1 MIKRQELVN
10 DILDIYD
17 YVDHLEKEV
26 ERLKPY
32 SIKEE
37 KENSETLNLNHIDYL
52 MISIGK
58 QKILD
63 RCLYSWREVKAK
75 YDEENDTYNVTSYND
90 WLNEKLGR
98 DKIPDSISLDE
109 FRVYF
114 RKELQE
120 MYEKEKSIALNKAKG
135 IENVEEE

>member
-37 KENSETLNLNHIDYL
+37 KENSETLNHIDYL

-63 RCLYSWREVKAK
+63 RCLYNWREVKAK
-75 YDEENDTYNVTSYND
+75 YDEENDTYNVTSYNN
-90 WLNEKLGR
+90 WLNEKLRR
-98 DKIPDSISLDE
+98 DEIPDNISLDE

-120 MYEKEKSIALNKAKG
+120 MYEKEKTKALNEAKG

>member
-37 KENSETLNLNHIDYL
+37 KENSETLNHIDYL

-58 QKILD
+58 QKTLD
-63 RCLYSWREVKAK
+63 RCLYSWREFKAK

-90 WLNEKLGR
+90 WLNEKLRR
-98 DKIPDSISLDE
+98 DEIPDSFSLDE

>member
-37 KENSETLNLNHIDYL
+37 KENSETLNRIDYL

-63 RCLYSWREVKAK
+63 RCLYNWREVKAK
-75 YDEENDTYNVTSYND
+75 YDEENDTYNVTSYNN

-98 DKIPDSISLDE
+98 DKIPDNISFDE

-120 MYEKEKSIALNKAKG
+120 MYEKEKTKALNEAKG

>member
-37 KENSETLNLNHIDYL
+37 KENSETLNHIDYL

-90 WLNEKLGR
+90 WLNEKLRR
-98 DKIPDSISLDE
+98 DEIPDNISLDE

-120 MYEKEKSIALNKAKG
+120 MYEKEKTKALNEAKD

>member
-17 YVDHLEKEV
+17 YVNHLEKEV

-37 KENSETLNLNHIDYL
+37 KENSETLTHIDYL

-63 RCLYSWREVKAK
+63 RCLYNWKEVKAK
-75 YDEENDTYNVTSYND
+75 YDEENDTYNVTSYNN
-90 WLNEKLGR
+90 WLNEKLRR
-98 DKIPDSISLDE
+98 DEIPDSFSLDE

-120 MYEKEKSIALNKAKG
+120 MYEKEKLIALNEAKG

>member
-10 DILDIYD
+10 DILDLYD

-32 SIKEE
+32 AMKQNVE
-37 KENSETLNLNHIDYL
+37 KDGETLSHIDYE
-52 MISIGK
+52 MIDLGK
-58 QKILD
+58 QRTLNNS
-63 RCLYSWREVKAK
+63 LYSWREVSAS
-75 YDEENDTYNVTSYND
+75 YDEENDTYKVTSYKD
-90 WLNEKLGR
+90 WLKQKINLNE
-98 DKIPDSISLDE
+98 IPDNISLDE

-114 RKELQE
+114 RNELLA
-120 MYEKEKSIALNKAKG
+120 MYEKEKEKALNDAKG

>member
-37 KENSETLNLNHIDYL
+37 KENSETLNYIDYL

-120 MYEKEKSIALNKAKG
+120 MYEKEKTIALNNAKG

>member
-37 KENSETLNLNHIDYL
+37 KENSETLNHIDYL

-63 RCLYSWREVKAK
+63 RCLYSWIEVKAK

-90 WLNEKLGR
+90 WLNEKLIR
-98 DKIPDSISLDE
+98 DKIPDNISLDE

-135 IENVEEE
+135 IENVEEK

>member
-37 KENSETLNLNHIDYL
+37 KENSETLNHIDYL

-90 WLNEKLGR
+90 WLNKKLRR
-98 DKIPDSISLDE
+98 DEIPDNISLDE

-120 MYEKEKSIALNKAKG
+120 MYEKEKSIALNKTKG

>member
-37 KENSETLNLNHIDYL
+37 KENSETLNHIDYL

-63 RCLYSWREVKAK
+63 RCLYNWREVKAK

-90 WLNEKLGR
+90 WLNEKLRR
-98 DKIPDSISLDE
+98 DEIPDNISLDE

>member
-37 KENSETLNLNHIDYL
+37 KENSETLNHIDYL

-63 RCLYSWREVKAK
+63 RCLYNWREVKAK
-75 YDEENDTYNVTSYND
+75 YDEENDTYNVTSYNN
-90 WLNEKLGR
+90 WLNEKLRR
-98 DKIPDSISLDE
+98 DEIPDNISLDE

-120 MYEKEKSIALNKAKG
+120 MYEKEKLIALNKAKG

>member
-1 MIKRQELVN
+1 MIKRQELVS
-10 DILDIYD
+10 DILDLYD

-37 KENSETLNLNHIDYL
+37 KENSETLNHIDYL

-98 DKIPDSISLDE
+98 DKIPDNISFDE

-120 MYEKEKSIALNKAKG
+120 MYEKEKTEALNKAKG

>member
-37 KENSETLNLNHIDYL
+37 KENSETLNHIDYL

-90 WLNEKLGR
+90 WLNDKLGH

>member
-37 KENSETLNLNHIDYL
+37 KENSETLNHIDYL

-90 WLNEKLGR
+90 WLNEKLRR
-98 DKIPDSISLDE
+98 DEIPDNISLDE

-120 MYEKEKSIALNKAKG
+120 MYEKEKSIALNKAKD

>member
-26 ERLKPY
+26 ERLKHY

-37 KENSETLNLNHIDYL
+37 KENSETLNHIDYL

-63 RCLYSWREVKAK
+63 RCLYNWREVKAK
-75 YDEENDTYNVTSYND
+75 YDEENDTYNVTSYNN
-90 WLNEKLGR
+90 WLNEKLRR
-98 DKIPDSISLDE
+98 DEIPDNISLDE

-120 MYEKEKSIALNKAKG
+120 MYEKEKTKALNEAKG

>member
-37 KENSETLNLNHIDYL
+37 KENSETLNHIDYL

-63 RCLYSWREVKAK
+63 RCLYSLREVKAK

-90 WLNEKLGR
+90 WLNEKLRR
-98 DKIPDSISLDE
+98 DEIPDNISLDE

>member
-37 KENSETLNLNHIDYL
+37 KENSETLTHIDYL

-63 RCLYSWREVKAK
+63 RCLYSWKEVKAK

-90 WLNEKLGR
+90 WLNEKLRR
-98 DKIPDSISLDE
+98 DEIPDSFSLDE

>member
-37 KENSETLNLNHIDYL
+37 KENSETLNHIDYL

-63 RCLYSWREVKAK
+63 RCLYNWREVKAK

-90 WLNEKLGR
+90 WLNEKLRR
-98 DKIPDSISLDE
+98 DEIPDNISLDE
-109 FRVYF
+109 FKVYF

-120 MYEKEKSIALNKAKG
+120 MYEKEKLIALNKAKG

>member
-37 KENSETLNLNHIDYL
+37 KENSETLNHIDYL

-75 YDEENDTYNVTSYND
+75 YDEENDTYNVTLYND
-90 WLNEKLGR
+90 WLNEKLRR
-98 DKIPDSISLDE
+98 DEIPDNISLDE

>member
-37 KENSETLNLNHIDYL
+37 KENSETLNHIDYL

-75 YDEENDTYNVTSYND
+75 YDEENDSYNVTSYND
-90 WLNEKLGR
+90 WLKEKLRR
-98 DKIPDSISLDE
+98 DEIPDNISLDE

>member
-37 KENSETLNLNHIDYL
+37 KENSETLTHIDYL
-52 MISIGK
+52 MISVGK

-63 RCLYSWREVKAK
+63 RCLYSWREVKAE
-75 YDEENDTYNVTSYND
+75 YDEENEDVMKYLIVFQLMN
-90 WLNEKLGR
+90 L
-98 DKIPDSISLDE
+98 
-109 FRVYF
+109 
-114 RKELQE
+114 ELF
-120 MYEKEKSIALNKAKG
+120 
-135 IENVEEE
+135 

>member
-37 KENSETLNLNHIDYL
+37 KENSETLTHIDYL
-52 MISIGK
+52 MISVGK

-63 RCLYSWREVKAK
+63 RCLYSWREVKAE
-75 YDEENDTYNVTSYND
+75 YDEENDTYNVTSYNN
-90 WLNEKLGR
+90 WLNEKLRR
-98 DKIPDSISLDE
+98 DEIPDSFSVDE

-120 MYEKEKSIALNKAKG
+120 MYEKEKTKALNEAKG

>member
-37 KENSETLNLNHIDYL
+37 KENSETLNHIDYL

-98 DKIPDSISLDE
+98 DKIPDNISFDE

-120 MYEKEKSIALNKAKG
+120 MYEKEKSIALNKAK
-135 IENVEEE
+135 VEEE

>member
-37 KENSETLNLNHIDYL
+37 KENSETLNHIDYL

-63 RCLYSWREVKAK
+63 RCLYNWREVKAK
-75 YDEENDTYNVTSYND
+75 YDEENDTYNVTSYNN
-90 WLNEKLGR
+90 WLNEKLRR
-98 DKIPDSISLDE
+98 DEIPDNISLNE

-120 MYEKEKSIALNKAKG
+120 MYEKEKTKALNEAKG

>member
-37 KENSETLNLNHIDYL
+37 KENSETLTHIDYL

-90 WLNEKLGR
+90 WLNEKLRR
-98 DKIPDSISLDE
+98 DEIPDSISLDE

-120 MYEKEKSIALNKAKG
+120 IYEKEKSIALNKAKG

>member
-37 KENSETLNLNHIDYL
+37 KENSETLTHIDYL
-52 MISIGK
+52 MISVGK

-63 RCLYSWREVKAK
+63 RCLYSWREVEAE
-75 YDEENDTYNVTSYND
+75 YDEENDTYNVTSYNN
-90 WLNEKLGR
+90 WLNKKLRR
-98 DKIPDSISLDE
+98 DELLDSISLDE
-109 FRVYF
+109 FRAYF

>member
-37 KENSETLNLNHIDYL
+37 KENSETLTHIDYL

-63 RCLYSWREVKAK
+63 SCLYSWREVKAE

-90 WLNEKLGR
+90 WLNEKLRR
-98 DKIPDSISLDE
+98 DEIPDSISLDE

-120 MYEKEKSIALNKAKG
+120 IYEKEKSIALNKAK
-135 IENVEEE
+135 VEEE

>member
-26 ERLKPY
+26 ERLKSY
-32 SIKEE
+32 SNVERNANE
-37 KENSETLNLNHIDYL
+37 KQLSHTDYE
-52 MISIGK
+52 MINIGK

-90 WLNEKLGR
+90 WLNEKLRR
-98 DKIPDSISLDE
+98 DEIPDSISLDE

-120 MYEKEKSIALNKAKG
+120 MYEKEKTKALNEAKG

>member
-26 ERLKPY
+26 ERLKSY

-37 KENSETLNLNHIDYL
+37 KENSETLNHIDYL

-63 RCLYSWREVKAK
+63 RCLYNWREVKAK
-75 YDEENDTYNVTSYND
+75 YDEENDTYNVTSYNN
-90 WLNEKLGR
+90 WLNEKLRR
-98 DKIPDSISLDE
+98 DEIPDNISLDE

-120 MYEKEKSIALNKAKG
+120 MYEKEKTKALNEAKG

>member
-37 KENSETLNLNHIDYL
+37 KENSETLTHIDYL

-63 RCLYSWREVKAK
+63 RCLYSWKEVKAK

-90 WLNEKLGR
+90 WLNEKLRR
-98 DKIPDSISLDE
+98 DEIPDSFSLDE

-120 MYEKEKSIALNKAKG
+120 MYEKEKLIALNKAKG

>member
-37 KENSETLNLNHIDYL
+37 KENSETLNHIDYL

-90 WLNEKLGR
+90 WLNDKLSR
-98 DKIPDSISLDE
+98 DEIPDNISLDE

>member
-37 KENSETLNLNHIDYL
+37 KENSETLNHIDYL

-63 RCLYSWREVKAK
+63 RCLYNWREVKAK
-75 YDEENDTYNVTSYND
+75 YDEENDTYNVTSYNN
-90 WLNEKLGR
+90 WLNEKLRR
-98 DKIPDSISLDE
+98 DEIPDNISLDE

>member
-37 KENSETLNLNHIDYL
+37 KENSETLTHIDYL
-52 MISIGK
+52 MISVGK

-63 RCLYSWREVKAK
+63 RCLYSWREVEAK
-75 YDEENDTYNVTSYND
+75 YDEENDTYNVTSYNN
-90 WLNEKLGR
+90 WLNKKIRR
-98 DKIPDSISLDE
+98 DELLDSISLDE
-109 FRVYF
+109 FRAYF

>member
-37 KENSETLNLNHIDYL
+37 KENSETLNHIDYL

-75 YDEENDTYNVTSYND
+75 YDEENDTYNVISYND
-90 WLNEKLGR
+90 WLNEKLRR
-98 DKIPDSISLDE
+98 DEIPDNISLDE

>member
-37 KENSETLNLNHIDYL
+37 KENSETLNHIDYL

-63 RCLYSWREVKAK
+63 RCLYSWREIKAK
-75 YDEENDTYNVTSYND
+75 YDEENDTYNVTPYND
-90 WLNEKLGR
+90 WLNEKLRR
-98 DKIPDSISLDE
+98 DEIPDNISLDE

>member
-37 KENSETLNLNHIDYL
+37 KENSETLNHIDYL

-90 WLNEKLGR
+90 WLNEKLRR
-98 DKIPDSISLDE
+98 DEIPDNISLDE

>member
-37 KENSETLNLNHIDYL
+37 KENSETLTHIDYL

-63 RCLYSWREVKAK
+63 SCLYSWREVKAE

-90 WLNEKLGR
+90 WLNEKLRR
-98 DKIPDSISLDE
+98 DEIPDSISLDE

-120 MYEKEKSIALNKAKG
+120 MYEKEKLIALNKAKG

>member
-37 KENSETLNLNHIDYL
+37 KENSETLNHIDYL

-63 RCLYSWREVKAK
+63 RCLYNWREVKAK

-90 WLNEKLGR
+90 WLNEKLRR
-98 DKIPDSISLDE
+98 DEIPDNISLDE

-120 MYEKEKSIALNKAKG
+120 MYEKEKLIALKKAKG

>member
-37 KENSETLNLNHIDYL
+37 KENSETLTHIDYL

-90 WLNEKLGR
+90 WLNEKLRR
-98 DKIPDSISLDE
+98 DEIPDNISLDE